1 MIRAAT
7 KVNPAWAV
15 RLLALLLALAHVLLE
30 GIASADGALL
40 AEGVV
45 LGRHG
50 GGVVGVGLGRA
61 TPGSVVGDVTGVLG
75 RGVGHL
81 EGGEAA
87 LQGKHTGQKRCGV
100 YGSVICMVAA
110 FSHASAAQL
119 IAGASATI
127 DNRLGNSWQ
136 EVVVGQA
143 LAAMPV
149 LVAVCKGIRKGYILA
164 GPGAYAIPHAAAIV
178 QCSLTRV

>member
-1 MIRAAT
+1 MERARSLLAIIGT

-87 LQGKHTGQKRCGV
+87 LKKVGRIREGCQKWCQKCNEDFAERRV
-100 YGSVICMVAA
+100 YRVGSA
-110 FSHASAAQL
+110 FCPKDIQL
-119 IAGASATI
+119 IAFVASCMLP
-127 DNRLGNSWQ
+127 RL
-136 EVVVGQA
+136 
-143 LAAMPV
+143 
-149 LVAVCKGIRKGYILA
+149 C
-164 GPGAYAIPHAAAIV
+164 
-178 QCSLTRV
+178 